1 MKISILGFGEV
12 GRAIAE
18 LYDSPSIKDLE
29 RDDGLE
35 NSNILNICIPFSEKF
50 IETVSNEIIE
60 IKPDL
65 TIIHSTVMPGTTKV
79 ISKIIDLPI
88 VHSPIRGKHPNLH
101 PDIIKFVKYIGSDD
115 DKSSELAK
123 NHLESLG
130 ISVKVLSNSKTT
142 ELGKLL
148 STTYYGIVIAWH
160 GEMKKLCDKLGI
172 DFDEAV
178 TDFNKT
184 YNSGYNKLEISN
196 VIRPVLYPPD
206 GKIGGHCITQNAKL
220 LEQLFESPALD
231 LIQEYNEN

>member
-1 MKISILGFGEV
+1 
-12 GRAIAE
+12 
-18 LYDSPSIKDLE
+18 
-29 RDDGLE
+29 
-35 NSNILNICIPFSEKF
+35 
-50 IETVSNEIIE
+50 
-60 IKPDL
+60 
-65 TIIHSTVMPGTTKV
+65 MPGTTKV

-172 DFDEAV
+172 DFG
-178 TDFNKT
+178 
-184 YNSGYNKLEISN
+184 NSLFRILKLH
-196 VIRPVLYPPD
+196 V
-206 GKIGGHCITQNAKL
+206 
-220 LEQLFESPALD
+220 
-231 LIQEYNEN
+231 